1 MRKKDPVDEKTFKM
15 SKVKYPKE
23 KKKKSRFKFVL
34 FLIVVFFIVNGFLA
48 ALEYNNIYTIIA
60 ETVLKDRIYSS
71 DTATEEDYYQEELPE
86 INQEEIE
93 KILSEYIL
101 LNYSKDMQIGSK
113 EIPYS
118 ESEIGNIVRLEIA
131 SSLIYTKEQQANSYL
146 NFSDVE
152 FTDSKIN
159 KAIQEFIGERV
170 AVVVG
175 TTNNKSFTYDSDKK
189 QYMQTGEVTIYP
201 AKVKMI
207 DNIEYHKDG
216 DYILVTF
223 KYCYPTKEK
232 YSSYE
237 MNEKLDEYVCTMKLG
252 LNEDYT
258 YAKYRVLDYKN
269 IQTALLRKNEKV
281 EPVPSTE
288 PAQNVENVTANTTQI
303 TPPTNTVDNST
314 QAENTVSQDTASST
328 AEIEMKQYLI
338 GVWRPLKGFK
348 TENGQT
354 NDEELSAVLG
364 ERPDGNYG
372 EMNLKM
378 DGTFVENIST
388 KGTLTQGTY
397 KVSGNNIRFNYIT
410 VNEKKNYKYDP
421 ETKTIKMM
429 INETMGLI
437 LSK

>member
-34 FLIVVFFIVNGFLA
+34 FLIVVFFVVNGFLA

-60 ETVLKDRIYSS
+60 ETVLKDRIYSN

-189 QYMQTGEVTIYP
+189 QYMQTGEVTVYP
-201 AKVKMI
+201 AKIKII

-269 IQTALLRKNEKV
+269 IQTALIRKNEKV
-281 EPVPSTE
+281 EPVQSTE
-288 PAQNVENVTANTTQI
+288 PVQNVENTAANVAQI
-303 TPPTNTVDNST
+303 TPPSSAV
-314 QAENTVSQDTASST
+314 ENTVPSDKGVVPEIRTNT
-328 AEIEMKQYLI
+328 EEIEMKQFLI

-354 NDEELSAVLG
+354 NHEYLSAVLG
-364 ERPDGNYG
+364 ARPDGNYG
-372 EMNLKM
+372 EMNIKM
-378 DGTFVENIST
+378 DGTFVENISANAIV
-388 KGTLTQGTY
+388 QGTY
-397 KVSGNNIRFNYIT
+397 KVNGKNISFNYIT
-410 VNEKKNYKYDP
+410 INEKKNYKYDP

-429 INETMGLI
+429 INETMGVI

>member
-1 MRKKDPVDEKTFKM
+1 MEN
-15 SKVKYPKE
+15 KV
-23 KKKKSRFKFVL
+23 
-34 FLIVVFFIVNGFLA
+34 
-48 ALEYNNIYTIIA
+48 
-60 ETVLKDRIYSS
+60 
-71 DTATEEDYYQEELPE
+71 
-86 INQEEIE
+86 
-93 KILSEYIL
+93 
-101 LNYSKDMQIGSK
+101 
-113 EIPYS
+113 
-118 ESEIGNIVRLEIA
+118 
-131 SSLIYTKEQQANSYL
+131 
-146 NFSDVE
+146 
-152 FTDSKIN
+152 
-159 KAIQEFIGERV
+159 
-170 AVVVG
+170 
-175 TTNNKSFTYDSDKK
+175 
-189 QYMQTGEVTIYP
+189 
-201 AKVKMI
+201 
-207 DNIEYHKDG
+207 
-216 DYILVTF
+216 
-223 KYCYPTKEK
+223 
-232 YSSYE
+232 
-237 MNEKLDEYVCTMKLG
+237 
-252 LNEDYT
+252 
-258 YAKYRVLDYKN
+258 
-269 IQTALLRKNEKV
+269 
-281 EPVPSTE
+281 
-288 PAQNVENVTANTTQI
+288 ANTTQI

-429 INETMGLI
+429 INETMGVI